1 MHYRAADVWHERML
15 LVDMEVD
22 DADVWMVLTPD
33 MDVYAEDMN
42 DNLGVRLC
50 AAGNAVPR
58 TIGRGQAYRIDGAF
72 PTDGEYEAYVEL
84 AEDHQVGELARMMAG
99 RPILRST
106 GARGPRAAA
115 PAPGPGGALPGGDEE
130 DDDAGEEEE
139 EEEEE
144 EKGGEGAPPSG
155 SSSTERRRVFSL
167 GGPHDYGDEV
177 KLPAS
182 ATKMPGDKAAMFL
195 VDGVPVAAK
204 KVRDDELDDFM
215 ALVSRQDA
223 RIMPIVRGRTGRR
236 HRTWQRIGEDSEEV
250 DMDDWPLSGSRTAS
264 WCIDY
269 LVKMGQTIE
278 GHHEDFTRRC
288 KLERN
293 SWGVQAHWQATNFL
307 RFLAEVDQCDIC
319 NLVSAE
325 AMFREIQTIEYSY
338 QDKMRD
344 LEGGGGGGGG
354 GAGRLTSEEQAMFA
368 GTARLSSTL
377 MICPLLLDQVKA
389 EVDREGGLL
398 KNLVKSREARAALR
412 KK

>member
-1 MHYRAADVWHERML
+1 
-15 LVDMEVD
+15 
-22 DADVWMVLTPD
+22 
-33 MDVYAEDMN
+33 
-42 DNLGVRLC
+42 
-50 AAGNAVPR
+50 
-58 TIGRGQAYRIDGAF
+58 
-72 PTDGEYEAYVEL
+72 
-84 AEDHQVGELARMMAG
+84 MAL

-106 GARGPRAAA
+106 GARGPRSA
-115 PAPGPGGALPGGDEE
+115 APGPGRGGPPPEPGE
-130 DDDAGEEEE
+130 DDDDPEEEEPPEEEGEEEE
-139 EEEEE
+139 ED
-144 EKGGEGAPPSG
+144 APPSG
-155 SSSTERRRVFSL
+155 SSSTERWRVFSL
-167 GGPHDYGDEV
+167 GGPYDYGDEV
-177 KLPAS
+177 KLPSS
-182 ATKMPGDKAAMFL
+182 ATRMPGDKAALFL
-195 VDGVPVAAK
+195 IDGVPVAAK
-204 KVRDDELDDFM
+204 KIRDEDLDGFM
-215 ALVSRQDA
+215 ALVAKQDA
-223 RIMPIVRGRTGRR
+223 RIMPVVRGRTGRR

-250 DMDDWPLSGSRTAS
+250 DMDDWPLAGSRTAT

-338 QDKMRD
+338 QDKLRD
-344 LEGGGGGGGG
+344 FEGGGGGGGG